1 MSCDWWRA
9 GHLTSDWCRWAEVG
23 RAMFPTFAFMS
34 HSCNY
39 NARHVIAGDTM
50 QVFAQKRILAGEEV
64 TITYTSLLTHFA
76 HKQEKLATTW
86 YFNCACE
93 RSGPAVTSGSCSL

>member
-1 MSCDWWRA
+1 
-9 GHLTSDWCRWAEVG
+9 
-23 RAMFPTFAFMS
+23 MFPTFAFMS

-93 RSGPAVTSGSCSL
+93 RSGPAVNSGLYSQ